1 MVFSSG
7 YALVIGVGSYQNV
20 PNLNAPLTAE
30 DAQEVKAVLCDS
42 RYCAYPE
49 EQVKL
54 LHDGS
59 ATRQAILSAL
69 DSFAQIQE
77 GDTFLLFYSG
87 HGEYGED
94 KHYYLTTHETELVNG
109 KVKEG
114 SGIRE
119 KELLEKLQAI
129 KAKRTLLIFNA
140 CYSGEIS
147 PESLSAAEEVSGQR
161 SLPEQAIAALLGT
174 GQGRVVITACRETQK
189 SYFLKNASMTFF
201 GKALSEGLRG
211 EGIENRR
218 GYVSVFDLYQ
228 AVFETVSGEVQRR
241 FGEYGLAQEPELT
254 VQKGIGA
261 MAVALHRGKSP
272 GGELTDQEG
281 LGTLSGEA
289 RKAAKEIE
297 PAQSQKALQ
306 QILSG
311 EFNFAVGGDI
321 QNVEIVKGN
330 KHEGDIINAEGAKG
344 IVNRPSGPVNMDFGN
359 KTTVH
364 GDYAGRDINKNVYTN
379 AFSSSNASTPTI
391 SLEEVDAQL
400 KQKIE
405 LARQKGQDDLVED
418 LAPLDAALQ
427 SALNAE
433 SSGRLDRKQA
443 KLGEAKRILQSLIRT
458 YPDLQGIATLF
469 QQLR

>member
-7 YALVIGVGSYQNV
+7 HALVIGVGSYQNA
-20 PNLNAPLTAE
+20 PSLNAPLTAE

-109 KVKEG
+109 KVKRG
-114 SGIRE
+114 SGVQE
-119 KELLEKLQAI
+119 QELLEKLRAI
-129 KAKRTLLIFNA
+129 KAKRTILIFNA

-147 PESLSAAEEVSGQR
+147 PESLSAAEEVPGQK
-161 SLPEQAIAALLGT
+161 SLPEQAVVALLGT

-201 GKALSEGLRG
+201 GQALSDGLRG
-211 EGIENRR
+211 KGIENRQ

-228 AVFETVSGEVQRR
+228 TIFETVSGEVQQR
-241 FGEYGLAQEPELT
+241 FGEYDLAQEPELT

-261 MAVALHRGKSP
+261 MAVALHRGNSP
-272 GGELTDQEG
+272 EGELTDQEG
-281 LGTLSGEA
+281 LGTLSGDA
-289 RKAAKEIE
+289 RKAAKEVE
-297 PAQSQKALQ
+297 PAQTQKALQ

-311 EFNFAVGGDI
+311 KSNFAAGGDLY
-321 QNVEIVKGN
+321 NY
-330 KHEGDIINAEGAKG
+330 EGDHLDAPGAQALL
-344 IVNRPSGPVNMDFGN
+344 NRPSGPVHIDFGN

-364 GDYAGRDINKNVYTN
+364 GDYAGRDLNKNVYMN
-379 AFSSSNASTPTI
+379 ASSSSNASTPTI

-443 KLGEAKRILQSLIRT
+443 KLGEANRILQSLIRT